1 MNICENDQKE
11 TEQCNQDPLW
21 SEWSSCSKTCDGIRT
36 RTDECKND
44 QKQTEPCSCTCPAVT
59 PTVTSTTTSTTTT
72 KPAAKKA
79 VLMLS
84 TKDSTTVPMV
94 IGYDGKRLQ
103 VFFILAQNI
112 FKVKLTMI
120 YALHMKTI
128 LKFLAHVQRL

>member
-1 MNICENDQKE
+1 MI
-11 TEQCNQDPLW
+11 TELW
-21 SEWSSCSKTCDGIRT
+21 ELDSFESQIINPTLSTNYRNLGLFLVDIGYCS
-36 RTDECKND
+36 
-44 QKQTEPCSCTCPAVT
+44 
-59 PTVTSTTTSTTTT
+59 

-84 TKDSTTVPMV
+84 TSDSSNVPMV

-120 YALHMKTI
+120 YALHMKTL
-128 LKFLAHVQRL
+128 LKLLAHVQRL